1 MEGATMSWIGAM
13 GRGLLIVSFFFAA
26 VVWIPNLVVEV
37 DFVASA
43 SSWVRDGAVV
53 TVWGVGFV
61 GGLFLL
67 RIAQRRGS
75 GGRVAAMDRPER
87 RESIGIVG
95 GGPAGL
101 SAAHDLRL
109 RGYQVTVYEATQ
121 ILGGMMV
128 LGIPEYRL
136 PPPAGPAGR

>member
-1 MEGATMSWIGAM
+1 MSWIGAI
-13 GRGLLIVSFFFAA
+13 GRGLLIVAFFFAA

-67 RIAQRRGS
+67 RIAQRRGF
-75 GGRVAAMDRPER
+75 V
-87 RESIGIVG
+87 
-95 GGPAGL
+95 
-101 SAAHDLRL
+101 
-109 RGYQVTVYEATQ
+109 
-121 ILGGMMV
+121 
-128 LGIPEYRL
+128 
-136 PPPAGPAGR
+136 